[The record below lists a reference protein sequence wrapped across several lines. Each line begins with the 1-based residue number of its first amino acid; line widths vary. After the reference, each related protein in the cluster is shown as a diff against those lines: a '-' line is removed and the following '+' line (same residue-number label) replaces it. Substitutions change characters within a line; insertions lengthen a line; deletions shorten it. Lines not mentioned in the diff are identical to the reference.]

1 MSRFVE
7 DITTTKPAAD
17 VERDVTGYLTDE
29 GFKRVTY
36 GGEEVWKKGMGLIS
50 GPQYIAATPVDG
62 HVHLEAWLKFAILPG
77 WYVGEVGTKGVMGAL
92 PKRKLRERVEHIE
105 EILR

>member
-7 DITTTKPAAD
+7 DITTTKPPAD
-17 VERDVTGYLTDE
+17 VERDVSGYLTKE

-36 GGEEVWKKGMGLIS
+36 SGEEVWKKGLGLIS
-50 GPQYIAATPVDG
+50 GPQYITATPVDG
-62 HVHLEAWLKFAILPG
+62 HVHLEAWMKFAVLPG
-77 WYVGEVGTKGVMGAL
+77 LYVGEAGTKGVLGGL